1 MGDTI
6 VEKQLWKPLKLKN
19 GAGIVVLGGGPA
31 GAFFAIHLLR
41 NARKAHL
48 DISVTIIDKRVALER
63 DGSVREFKGCNFCA
77 GVMSPRLLEELAQC
91 GIVLPHEVVAETF
104 THIWIHGFWKNFPL
118 RVPVGQR
125 LLSVFRGSLPPG
137 RQELSQDFSRG
148 FDAFLLQ
155 KAVDEGATV
164 IAGEALNIEYSS
176 TTFRKKNHMPVNSNM
191 GSSTMIKPCL
201 TIKPG
206 LGDLF
211 SIESDFVCICPGVNH
226 NRAKSKEN
234 LLLKSYRRL
243 NPLFTPPETKCALI
257 FELKPG
263 RDYLKKYMDRELYI
277 IISGATGLNLEHVA
291 LVPKGEYLTVALTG
305 KSVDKS
311 LSSEE
316 IDEIIH
322 RFLSLPHVQTILPG
336 LKTGHSIGQSRER
349 YKYESYPVFE
359 SAATSETAFTCAA
372 CPVPVTCRCTP
383 HMAVTPA
390 KEPFSDRIAM
400 AGDSLGARLY
410 RDGLFSAFIS
420 ARALAQTVIHKGVDK
435 KSLSQGCGWVLRWLE
450 RDNRHGKLVMGLTQA
465 ALRSTLLS
473 RILYQTF
480 ATEMKFKEKDKWPLG
495 AVLWKVGSGV
505 ADYGEVCRNIV
516 SPAVLFSI
524 LTGIYKT
531 GRNILTEIFFGLN
544 WDDQGRYPTVI
555 IKEKRDYF
563 KKSIAGPLGIEL
575 DESPEMERMYA
586 IKIRASSSKIF
597 QELGK
602 FGNPE
607 CKFLKLRFV
616 DVKRVSGIPLREGAV
631 VRYRLKGLAI
641 SMDVRL
647 VRVLPGK
654 ALLYE
659 PAELFTKRGKLLFD
673 ITPTKDGNHR
683 LVIYTAFD
691 YQKGRTLPGRIFWT
705 LFKHLFPDYAHDV
718 VWNHAICTI
727 KGEAERV

>member
-1 MGDTI
+1 M
-6 VEKQLWKPLKLKN
+6 EKKLGKSLKLRN
-19 GAGIVVLGGGPA
+19 GAKVLVLGGGPA

-41 NARKAHL
+41 NARNAHV
-48 DISVTIIDKRVALER
+48 DISVTIIDKKVVLGQ

-77 GVMSPRLLEELAQC
+77 GVLSPRFLEELAKC
-91 GIVLPHEVVAETF
+91 DIILPHEVVAETF

-118 RVPVGQR
+118 RVPVGQQ

-137 RQELSQDFSRG
+137 RQKLPQKLSRG

-155 KAVDEGATV
+155 RAVDEGATV
-164 IAGEALNIEYSS
+164 IVGDALDIKYSS
-176 TTFRKKNHMPVNSNM
+176 SIFLNKENMSISSNL
-191 GSSTMIKPCL
+191 GCSTVIKPWL

-206 LGDLF
+206 LGDPF
-211 SIESDFVCICPGVNH
+211 SIESDFVCMCPGVNH
-226 NRAKSKEN
+226 NRAKNKEN
-234 LLLKSYRRL
+234 LLWESYRQL
-243 NPLFTPPETKCALI
+243 NPLFIPPVTRRALV

-263 RDYLKKYMDRELYI
+263 RDYLKKYMDRELYL
-277 IISGATGLNLEHVA
+277 IISGARELDLEHVA

-305 KSVDKS
+305 KSVDKI

-316 IDEIIH
+316 IDGIIH
-322 RFLSLPHVQTILPG
+322 RFLFLPHVQTILPG
-336 LKTGHSIGQSRER
+336 LETAHRIEQRKG
-349 YKYESYPVFE
+349 ESQCQNSSVFE
-359 SAATSETAFTCAA
+359 SATASETIPPCAA
-372 CPVPVTCRCTP
+372 RAVPVTCRCTP
-383 HMAVTPA
+383 HIVVTPA
-390 KEPFSDRIAM
+390 KEPFADRVAM

-420 ARALAQTVIHKGVDK
+420 ARALAETVIHNGVDK

-450 RDNRHGKLVMGLTQA
+450 RDNRHGKRVMGVTQWV
-465 ALRSTLLS
+465 LKSTLLS

-480 ATEMKFKEKDKWPLG
+480 ASEMKFKEKDKWPLG
-495 AVLWKVGSGV
+495 TVLWKVGSGV
-505 ADYGEVCRNIV
+505 ADYGEVCRDIL
-516 SPAVLFSI
+516 SPAVFFSI
-524 LTGIYKT
+524 LKGIYKT
-531 GRNILTEIFFGLN
+531 CRNMLTEVFFGLN
-544 WDDQGRYPTVI
+544 WEDQGRYPTVI

-563 KKSIAGPLGIEL
+563 KKSIADSLGIEL
-575 DESPEMERMYA
+575 DEFPEMERMYA
-586 IKIRASSSKIF
+586 IKIRTSASKIF

-616 DVKRVSGIPLREGAV
+616 DVKHVSGIPLQEGAV
-631 VRYRLKGLAI
+631 VQYRLKSLPI

-647 VRVLPGK
+647 VKVLPEK

-673 ITPTKDGNHR
+673 ISPTTDGNHR

-691 YQKGRTLPGRIFWT
+691 FQRGRAWPGRIFWT

-727 KGEAERV
+727 KGEAEKA